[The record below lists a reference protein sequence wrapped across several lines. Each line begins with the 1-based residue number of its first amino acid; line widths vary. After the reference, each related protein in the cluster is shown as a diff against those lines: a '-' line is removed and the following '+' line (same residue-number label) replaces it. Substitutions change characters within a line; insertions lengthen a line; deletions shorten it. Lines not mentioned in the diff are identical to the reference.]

1 MMLHRLKFHFSILC
15 ILLFSSVINL
25 YAEGVTIERATK
37 VAESFWNQYSTRG
50 TNGNIIFS
58 WDNSVLSPNT
68 RSNSSSQSLFY
79 VFESFEG
86 RGFVIIAADDDVM
99 PILGYSFEDP
109 APKPDNLPIG
119 MKDWINWISNQ
130 ISYVKDNKIE
140 NENVSQLW
148 TTVSMGNII
157 VELQT
162 ARWNQGDPYN
172 KQCPYDGLE
181 RSLTGCVPTATAIV
195 MRYHKWPEY
204 GSGQADSYY
213 TDTNGIYVESRDLN
227 HKYNWDNMPIYDIE
241 NQSYTSEEAND
252 ISTLMVDIGT
262 AFQVDYSKDATPG
275 SLDISALYEYFDYN
289 PGMFYISRENY
300 SDEIWLQMLKDEING
315 LRPIIYIGQNDNSGH
330 AFILDGYTDKDYF
343 HVNWGWGGLANG
355 YYTLSNL
362 VPDNRGGYNDNQWA
376 CFNLKP
382 NKSSEVEDWITFK
395 SPGILISETNFEQ
408 NVKFYF
414 DELWFRNNTAVD
426 FSGSFR
432 GAVTDR
438 EGNIKEWITND
449 LEYTL
454 LSLYGVR
461 FKNVPATI
469 TQPICIGDRIRFF
482 YKSEYSD
489 VWNLIKSI
497 NQIDCIWE
505 ILINDEFYISETTSF
520 TYDKKNG
527 VIILN
532 VKDEVNAQLYSYA
545 NEDVS
550 NLLIINGNSISINT
564 QNLSSDTYILK
575 LRKGSDEKVLE
586 FVIK

>member
-1 MMLHRLKFHFSILC
+1 MS
-15 ILLFSSVINL
+15 
-25 YAEGVTIERATK
+25 TI
-37 VAESFWNQYSTRG
+37 
-50 TNGNIIFS
+50 
-58 WDNSVLSPNT
+58 
-68 RSNSSSQSLFY
+68 
-79 VFESFEG
+79 
-86 RGFVIIAADDDVM
+86 
-99 PILGYSFEDP
+99 
-109 APKPDNLPIG
+109 
-119 MKDWINWISNQ
+119 IS
-130 ISYVKDNKIE
+130 
-140 NENVSQLW
+140 
-148 TTVSMGNII
+148 G
-157 VELQT
+157 
-162 ARWNQGDPYN
+162 
-172 KQCPYDGLE
+172 
-181 RSLTGCVPTATAIV
+181 
-195 MRYHKWPEY
+195 H
-204 GSGQADSYY
+204 
-213 TDTNGIYVESRDLN
+213 
-227 HKYNWDNMPIYDIE
+227 
-241 NQSYTSEEAND
+241 
-252 ISTLMVDIGT
+252 
-262 AFQVDYSKDATPG
+262 
-275 SLDISALYEYFDYN
+275 
-289 PGMFYISRENY
+289 
-300 SDEIWLQMLKDEING
+300 
-315 LRPIIYIGQNDNSGH
+315 NDNSGH
-330 AFILDGYTDKDYF
+330 QFILDGYTDKDYF

-362 VPDNRGGYNDNQWA
+362 VPDNRGGYNDYQWA

-382 NKSSEVEDWITFK
+382 NKSSEVEDWIKFK

-414 DELWFRNNTAVD
+414 DELWFWNNTAVD

-454 LSLYGVR
+454 LSRYGVR

-505 ILINDEFYISETTSF
+505 ILISDEFYISETTSF